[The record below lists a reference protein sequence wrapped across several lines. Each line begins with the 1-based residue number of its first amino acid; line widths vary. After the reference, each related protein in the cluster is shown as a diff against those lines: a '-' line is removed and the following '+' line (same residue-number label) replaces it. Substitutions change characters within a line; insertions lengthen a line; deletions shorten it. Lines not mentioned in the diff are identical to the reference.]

1 MTKITLNI
9 IAVLLMKKNKHLIFG
24 TMICLIAIA
33 CQTKEI
39 TPTNYLSNWTKHKE
53 EVADKQIG
61 GGMDMKLTYNPAEL
75 LIMNELEGVYS
86 KSKYE
91 KSKEGF
97 EDHLYFTLDISN
109 TPLSK
114 KSAEDL
120 KKHFIR
126 DRQRQFSLCAGS
138 DTIPCILYHPEMISD
153 GEKQIRL
160 NLVFPKPQ
168 NMVGDSLFKQD
179 LHIQFRENY
188 DTTNQV
194 IHFAIK
200 GEKINTLP
208 KIKF

>member
-9 IAVLLMKKNKHLIFG
+9 TVGSLMIKSKYLIYG
-24 TMICLIAIA
+24 MLICLSGYA
-33 CQTKEI
+33 CQTKDVK
-39 TPTNYLSNWTKHKE
+39 PTDYLSNWTKYKD
-53 EVADKQIG
+53 EVADKQKG

-75 LIMNELEGVYS
+75 LVLNDLEGVYS
-86 KSKYE
+86 KSRYD
-91 KSKEGF
+91 KSKENF
-97 EDHLYFTLDISN
+97 RNHLYFTLDISN
-109 TPLSK
+109 TSLSK

-153 GEKQIRL
+153 GEKQVRL
-160 NLVFPKPQ
+160 NLVFPKPT
-168 NMVGDSLFKQD
+168 NIVTDSLFKQD
-179 LHIQFRENY
+179 LHILFRENY
-188 DTTNQV
+188 DSTNQV